1 MKIYKLP
8 QLAEMSPEGSFFL
21 GPEEIHSGAV
31 YLLYG
36 RLRPKESSKKFTPRE
51 GHEEIVCVIKGNLKI
66 KCGKSSFSVGTG
78 EAFHCK
84 EAQTLL
90 VDNLD
95 DEEAIFIAAGG
106 TSSKVPEALKP
117 QEEQKPQEE
126 KAAEPVKEAEDD
138 FEITSDDPEE
148 EFEGKID

>member
-21 GPEEIHSGAV
+21 GPEELHSGAV

-84 EAQTLL
+84 EAQTFL

-106 TSSKVPEALKP
+106 PSKIPEAVKP

-126 KAAEPVKEAEDD
+126 KAAEPVKEADDD
-138 FEITSDDPEE
+138 FEITSDDSEE